1 MSEKIRNLFR
11 RLSKKRNQVAL
22 IILWATLV
30 ALVVIRMYWAAY
42 NESARLSTFKIP
54 FPGYEGPRP
63 SVVDALIVFFIGII
77 FGFVAYDVED
87 LLYGYIAAM
96 VIAFII
102 SFVYVTLYIWY
113 VLDLGKMFGAMAY
126 DWEWALYVA
135 FSNVLLMMFPWIV
148 GACFFGLIIGSIVKT
163 W

>member
-1 MSEKIRNLFR
+1 MSKRMKNLFR
-11 RLSKKRNQVAL
+11 RLSKKRKQVAL
-22 IILWATLV
+22 VILWAALV
-30 ALVVIRMYWAAY
+30 ALVVIRMYWTAY

-54 FPGYEGPRP
+54 FLGYEGPRP
-63 SVVDALIVFFIGII
+63 TVVDVSIVFVVGII

-96 VIAFII
+96 LIAFII
-102 SFVYVTLYIWY
+102 SFAYVTLYIWY
-113 VLDLGKMFGAMAY
+113 VLDLGKIFSVAAY

-135 FSNVLLMMFPWIV
+135 FSNVLVMMFPWIV
-148 GACFFGLIIGSIVKT
+148 GACFLGLVIGSIVKT